1 MQIGVAQM
9 PVRESLSSLIVTPS
23 SSIAFFGF
31 QGGPFSPSQVEYRL
45 SASMGTVSYS
55 IKAPS
60 WLTASSTSGATD
72 TSGVTIRF
80 SVNASA
86 STLPPDLALCSP
98 KSEAVAKETNGSHN
112 RKALWVLARGGL
124 RIEGGAHL
132 GGPICTAAPHYPVSY
147 PEQLW
152 MRFHP

>member
-1 MQIGVAQM
+1 MQIGVAQT

-31 QGGPFSPSQVEYRL
+31 QGGPFSRSQVEYRL

-60 WLTASSTSGATD
+60 WLTAGSTSGATD

-86 STLPPDLALCSP
+86 STLPPGTHRPGIVFTNVRSR
-98 KSEAVAKETNGSHN
+98 SERNEWVA
-112 RKALWVLARGGL
+112 
-124 RIEGGAHL
+124 
-132 GGPICTAAPHYPVSY
+132 
-147 PEQLW
+147 
-152 MRFHP
+152 